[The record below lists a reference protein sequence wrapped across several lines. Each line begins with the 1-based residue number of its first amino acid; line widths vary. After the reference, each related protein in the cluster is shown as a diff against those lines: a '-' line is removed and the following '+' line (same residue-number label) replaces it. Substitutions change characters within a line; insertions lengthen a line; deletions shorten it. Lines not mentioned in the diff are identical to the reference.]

1 MSEMT
6 AKQYSENFQTE
17 LKELL
22 QRYKVDISLEDVGRD
37 YMHDIIIV
45 AEFDFHEE
53 LGIISDIKY
62 GSHICQ

>member
-37 YMHDIIIV
+37 YMPDIIIV
-45 AEFDFHEE
+45 AEFDYNSD
-53 LGIISDIKY
+53 LGVIDDIKY
-62 GSHICQ
+62 GCGISQ